1 MKLYFAPN
9 TRAVRIAWL
18 LEELGLDYELERFEL
33 GQKAMREPPY
43 TDVHPAG
50 RVPAL
55 QDGDVTIFESGA
67 IVEYLIARHSGG
79 RLRPAENSADFPAY
93 LQWLHYCE
101 GMIMPQVNVI
111 MVETVFLPPD
121 RKNEVNVKRAT
132 KLLNQMLSVLE
143 MHMEGREFIAGE
155 FSGADIMTGHAVIVS
170 GRLGADMSDK
180 PNLAAYAERLK
191 ARPALQKALSL

>member
-55 QDGDVTIFESGA
+55 QDGDTILVESIA
-67 IVEYLIARHSGG
+67 IMEYLIARYGPTPLAPNPGDPSFG
-79 RLRPAENSADFPAY
+79 PY
-93 LQWLHYCE
+93 LQFLHLGELPVRHFRDVGNTTRFSSFLFFGRKRDRVQGREQFKARNLTY
-101 GMIMPQVNVI
+101 G
-111 MVETVFLPPD
+111 LPPEFEQESRD
-121 RKNEVNVKRAT
+121 EK
-132 KLLNQMLSVLE
+132 
-143 MHMEGREFIAGE
+143 GR
-155 FSGADIMTGHAVIVS
+155 
-170 GRLGADMSDK
+170 
-180 PNLAAYAERLK
+180 
-191 ARPALQKALSL
+191 